1 MAMTDNMNTPSQ
13 SGATSTEFMEVGSSG
28 LAQQFGIVQ
37 EEFLRRLQGKQGI
50 ATFREMSDN
59 DPVIG
64 AMLHAI
70 DTLIRS
76 AQWIV
81 DPADPDSTEAIE
93 IAEFVGE
100 CMNDMSESWEDTLS
114 QILSMLVYGWS
125 YHEIVYKE
133 RKGVSADPKMRS
145 KYEDGKIGWRKLA
158 PRSQDTLLRWEFD
171 ADGGIRGMLQLDPW
185 QGEGEVFLPI
195 EKCLL
200 FRTTA
205 RKGDPEGRS
214 VLRNAYVPW
223 YYKRRIAEI
232 EAIGIERD
240 LAGLPVAFVPPQL
253 LSDNASAQE
262 SAALSEIK
270 KIVRNIKRDEQ
281 EGLVFP
287 LAYDPETKQL
297 AYDIRLLTTGGDR
310 QFDTDKVIAR
320 YDNRIA
326 MTVLADFIL
335 LGHDKVGTQAL
346 SVSKIGLFTDSLN
359 AWLASAAG
367 VFNRHALPRLL
378 RVNGMDERLTPTLK
392 NLPMA
397 NIDLDAV
404 GKYLLNLANAG
415 AMIFPDEE
423 LQSYLREL
431 AGLPT
436 QADSVQQ

>member
-1 MAMTDNMNTPSQ
+1 MAMTENMTTPSQ

-28 LAQQFGIVQ
+28 LAQQYGIVQ
-37 EEFLRRLQGKQGI
+37 EEFLRRLQGRQGI

-81 DPADPDSTEAIE
+81 DPADADSTEAVE

-133 RKGVSADPKMRS
+133 RKGVSDDPKMRS
-145 KYEDGKIGWRKLA
+145 KYEDGRIGWRKLA
-158 PRSQDTLLRWEFD
+158 PRAQDTLLRWEFD
-171 ADGGIRGMLQLDPW
+171 DDGGIRGMFQLDPW
-185 QGEGEVFLPI
+185 QGAGEVFLPI

-253 LSDNASAQE
+253 LSDNASSQE
-262 SAALSEIK
+262 LAALNEIK

-297 AYDIRLLTTGGDR
+297 AYDIKLLTTGGDR

-359 AWLASAAG
+359 AWLGSVAG

-378 RVNGMDERLTPTLK
+378 RVNGMDERLVPTLK

-436 QADSVQQ
+436 QADTVQQ